1 VVLNICYDDAQRET
15 SLSATVGGTLDFLNN
30 YTYDA
35 DNELTQVTQQGQTG
49 GNSVAAKLVN
59 FTYDHDG
66 NVLTVSRYANLAAT
80 QLVDTSTYGYNANG
94 LLTSLS
100 EDKGATNFNTY
111 TWSYDHDSRLSGD
124 TVGAG
129 SDSYT
134 YDADG
139 ELTAATHS
147 GGTSESYSYGNTGN
161 RTNTGY
167 SSGTD
172 NELTSDGTYNYTYDA
187 NGNLTKKTTIATGAY
202 VTYTWD
208 YHNRLTDVESYNSS
222 NVLQSHEHYT
232 YDVFNRLIEEQIDPT
247 GGGSYTSARSFV
259 YDDSGNIV
267 LIYNA
272 SGTLT
277 DRFLNSPSPLVGC
290 IDCRQR

>member
-1 VVLNICYDDAQRET
+1 VLNTGYDDAQRET
-15 SLSATVGGTLDFLNN
+15 SLSATVAGTLDFLNN

-100 EDKGATNFNTY
+100 EDKGSTNFNTY
-111 TWSYDHDSRLSGD
+111 TWSYDHDSRLAGD

-134 YDADG
+134 YLCSCQLREWDYLDYSEKSAVVVWVAPQLARNSFVRRDGSSAVIMLADG
-139 ELTAATHS
+139 LCEFA
-147 GGTSESYSYGNTGN
+147 TSEDQ
-161 RTNTGY
+161 
-167 SSGTD
+167 SS
-172 NELTSDGTYNYTYDA
+172 L
-187 NGNLTKKTTIATGAY
+187 
-202 VTYTWD
+202 
-208 YHNRLTDVESYNSS
+208 
-222 NVLQSHEHYT
+222 
-232 YDVFNRLIEEQIDPT
+232 P
-247 GGGSYTSARSFV
+247 
-259 YDDSGNIV
+259 
-267 LIYNA
+267 
-272 SGTLT
+272 
-277 DRFLNSPSPLVGC
+277 FLMAA
-290 IDCRQR
+290 